1 MKMTSSISGILF
13 AALMLFKPAWAV
25 STAANKLTITAGSS
39 QAIAVSGV
47 SGALSV
53 TNSAP
58 TVVIV
63 SQSSAGSYK
72 VAGITAGIAN
82 ITFKDKKSSTTV
94 AVTVTAAP
102 SAVLQGRLLASN
114 CFQCHGTNGAG
125 GFEKLAGKSA
135 NELYGE
141 LKKFSTGAEDANGIM
156 AAHAMGFSDTQLN
169 AIAAYFASLR

>member
-1 MKMTSSISGILF
+1 MKIASSISGILL
-13 AALMLFKPAWAV
+13 AALMSFEPAWAV
-25 STAANKLTITAGSS
+25 STSTNKLTITAGSS

-53 TNSAP
+53 ANSAP

-72 VAGITAGIAN
+72 VAGITAGVAK

-114 CFQCHGTNGAG
+114 CFQCHATNGTG
-125 GFEKLAGKSA
+125 GFDKLAGKSA
-135 NELYGE
+135 SELYVE
-141 LKKFSTGAEDANGIM
+141 VKKFSTGTEDVNSIM
-156 AAHAMGFSDTQLN
+156 AAHAMGFSDTQLT